1 MILYQDILFIYI
13 QIIYGLNIA
22 TGKKDYYL
30 YDEEN
35 KTFTKYDDEYLSY
48 YINFLKSLSMRI
60 NCETIQFFFDG
71 YTQPF
76 YLKFS
81 DLNKTKDPNQSLYE
95 ALKELAKR
103 S

>member
-1 MILYQDILFIYI
+1 MKIVTKNIMKNLYLLCFGIVDPD
-13 QIIYGLNIA
+13 
-22 TGKKDYYL
+22 TD
-30 YDEEN
+30 
-35 KTFTKYDDEYLSY
+35 
-48 YINFLKSLSMRI
+48 
-60 NCETIQFFFDG
+60 TIQFFFDG